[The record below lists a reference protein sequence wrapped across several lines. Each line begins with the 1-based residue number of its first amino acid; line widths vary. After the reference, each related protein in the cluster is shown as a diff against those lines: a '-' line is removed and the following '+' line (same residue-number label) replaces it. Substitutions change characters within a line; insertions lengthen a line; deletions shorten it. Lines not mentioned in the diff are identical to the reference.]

1 MPLQKDGT
9 HICISTLSGLQ
20 MGMVAIMDKEQI
32 GKNFFIPMPVIL
44 VGTQV
49 AGKANFMAV
58 GWCARVNGNPPM
70 IACGIANNHYT
81 PAGISATGTFSV
93 NIPSSDLLEKT
104 DYCGIVSG
112 AKTDKSTIFDVF
124 YGSLATAPM
133 IRECPVT
140 LECRLVQAVPLP
152 THTLFIGEIA
162 GAYADGRVIKDGKPD
177 FPEIDPLFLTM
188 PDNRYWT
195 LGKYA
200 GDAWSAGKKLIR

>member
-1 MPLQKDGT
+1 MEKQ
-9 HICISTLSGLQ
+9 
-20 MGMVAIMDKEQI
+20 QI
-32 GKNFFIPMPVIL
+32 GNNFFIPMPVVL

-49 AGKANFMAV
+49 NSKANFMAV

-81 PAGISATGTFSV
+81 PNGMAVAKTFSV

-104 DYCGIVSG
+104 DYCGLVSG
-112 AKTDKSTIFDVF
+112 AKTDKSAVFEVF
-124 YGSLATAPM
+124 YGLLKTAPM
-133 IRECPVT
+133 IKECPVA
-140 LECRLVQAVPLP
+140 LECRLVQTVALP
-152 THTLFIGEIA
+152 THGLYIGEIV

-200 GDAWSAGKKLIR
+200 GDAWSAGKNLVQH